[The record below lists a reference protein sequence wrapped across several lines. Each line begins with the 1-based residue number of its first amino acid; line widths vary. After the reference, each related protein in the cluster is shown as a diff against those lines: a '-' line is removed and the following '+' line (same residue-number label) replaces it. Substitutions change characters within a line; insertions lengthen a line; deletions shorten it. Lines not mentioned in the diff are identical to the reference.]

1 MLAVPHI
8 YPPPQK
14 KRTMSWDSGWGDGY
28 VAGAVLGREEPSSLL
43 GRKGYGSGRKRGRG
57 VGLVIG
63 AQDRYTVPAASLD
76 DLQPRRANRRGLGCG
91 APEGDSSG
99 PTTRRGLGQVLG
111 RTRAE
116 DRPRGQVQRKHLGR
130 RRRTAER
137 RCPGNR
143 TALRTAS

>member
-1 MLAVPHI
+1 MLDL
-8 YPPPQK
+8 
-14 KRTMSWDSGWGDGY
+14 SSGLRAGTQFQPLLLMTSSREGHTGGGWAAGACSEKPAGPGRAII
-28 VAGAVLGREEPSSLL
+28 VAGRPAE
-43 GRKGYGSGRKRGRG
+43 
-57 VGLVIG
+57 
-63 AQDRYTVPAASLD
+63 VP
-76 DLQPRRANRRGLGCG
+76 
-91 APEGDSSG
+91 
-99 PTTRRGLGQVLG
+99 G